1 MRVRTIV
8 HVDMDAFFASIEQMD
23 FTEYRNRAVV
33 VGADPQEGKG
43 RGVVSA
49 ASYEARIY
57 GIHSAMPISTAYR
70 LCPEAVFVRPRMQ
83 RYGEISTRVM
93 ELLSEFSPL
102 VEQVS
107 IDEAFLDCTGTLRL
121 IGSPPVLGMRI
132 KDRIREVTTLSASV
146 GIASNK
152 SVAKIASDLKKPDG
166 LVICTPGEEKHFL
179 AGLPLS
185 SLWGAGKKTVE
196 RLKKI
201 GYTEIGDVADCDAE
215 RLVREFGKMGL
226 HLWELANGIDEREV
240 SSSWERK
247 SISEETTFE
256 RDVGSDSHLVHVLF
270 HIADSLSRKMRMQQ
284 LKGRTI
290 TLKIRLQGFE
300 TFTRSKSLSHPVDD
314 TDTIRKV
321 STALFRGFDR
331 KGKRVRLIGI
341 GVSNLNTAEAG
352 QLDLFSSSLSPEDR
366 VNSSRTDEL
375 LDEMKRLYGTK
386 VIRAAFLSDPVER
399 EER

>member
-1 MRVRTIV
+1 MRARTIV
-8 HVDMDAFFASIEQMD
+8 HVDMDAFFTSIEQLD
-23 FTEYRNRAVV
+23 FTEYRNRPVV
-33 VGADPQEGKG
+33 VGADPQGGKG

-49 ASYEARIY
+49 ASYEARTY
-57 GIHSAMPISTAYR
+57 GVHSAMPISTAYR
-70 LCPEAVFVRPRMQ
+70 LCPQAVFVRPRMQ
-83 RYGEISTRVM
+83 RYGEISARVM

-102 VEQVS
+102 IEQVS

-121 IGSPPVLGMRI
+121 IGSPPVLGRKI

-152 SVAKIASDLKKPDG
+152 SVAKIASDLQKPDG
-166 LVICTPGEEKHFL
+166 LVICAPGEEKRFL
-179 AGLPLS
+179 AQLPLS

-201 GYTEIGDVADCDAE
+201 GYTKIGEVADSDSE
-215 RLVREFGKMGL
+215 RLVGEFGKMGL

-256 RDVGSDSHLVHVLF
+256 KDLGSDSHIVHVLF
-270 HIADSLSRKMRMQQ
+270 QIADSLSRKMRMQQ

-300 TFTRSKSLSHPVDD
+300 TFTRSKTLSLSVDD
-314 TDTIRKV
+314 TDTIREV
-321 STALFRGFDR
+321 STELYSGFDR

-341 GVSNLNTAEAG
+341 GVSNLNASDAE
-352 QLDLFSSSLSPEDR
+352 QLSLFDGTQSGEDR
-366 VNSSRTDEL
+366 VRNSRTDEL
-375 LDEMKRLYGTK
+375 LDKMKRLYGGK
-386 VIRAAFLSDPVER
+386 VIRATFLSGPVER
-399 EER
+399 EDR